1 MDNLTYDL
9 NTSIKTLWNEF
20 LIDNWISST
29 KDILFSEWKDYVC
42 SFYSIDEEYLF
53 FNNELMSEIECCFER
68 LESL

>member
-42 SFYSIDEEYLF
+42 GFYSVDEEYLF